1 MKNENSEIDL
11 TKSSSEYK
19 KFATNAF
26 FSFLVNY
33 GSHFFTF
40 VYSFLLARLITD
52 ESWDFLIVATSYIT
66 IIAIVIN
73 FLPPGLEHALN
84 YYIPRYLAL
93 NQKSKIKS
101 LIKNAFLIKLIFMI
115 PIVIISLIGFLLFA
129 DIFSVNLE
137 NKIILLYLLFPL
149 IITNSSKYVLDA
161 INRGFSQ
168 FNILIILLLIRNA
181 IHVSPLLIYYL
192 FDIPITVEIIALIV
206 MISSIAPFILSFLY
220 ILTKIIKIK
229 PENNDTLS
237 FKEDISNSFKFGRY
251 IGISDLIDKM
261 WRETQLQGI
270 SIFASA
276 GDVTGYNIGLKYR
289 NISLFSVTSFR
300 FPLLTS
306 FSSLN
311 TKERHDQ
318 VIKIYK
324 ITSKVTLFILLI
336 ISGFLFFAVDFFIDF
351 IFLEDR
357 LIYSN
362 FLRLLVI
369 ATTFRILGYFVQ
381 TLLNAQ
387 FKVKFSFLLNILY
400 MSYTIPLFFLGLYYF
415 GVEMAIFLGL
425 ILGNI
430 ISLIIQIFFSKKYG
444 NVELNKKK
452 IIIQYITFFIPLG
465 ITIILERLI
474 FKEAS
479 LILIQDLGLSLF
491 KNFDFYSIGTF
502 LVLFILMNLVLK
514 TVTRQDI
521 SSFQTLLNEKRFID
535 RILIKIL
542 NILKKLTRKH

>member
-1 MKNENSEIDL
+1 MDNEDSEIDL
-11 TKSSSEYK
+11 SKSNSEYK

-33 GSHFFTF
+33 GSHFFTL
-40 VYSFLLARLITD
+40 VYSFLTARLISD
-52 ESWDFLIVATSYIT
+52 ESWDFLFIATSYIT
-66 IIAIVIN
+66 IIAVIIN

-84 YYIPRYLAL
+84 YYIPRYLTL
-93 NQKSKIKS
+93 NQKSNIKS
-101 LIKNAFLIKLIFMI
+101 LIKNAFLIKLIFLI
-115 PIVIISLIGFLLFA
+115 PILIISLIGFLFFTN
-129 DIFSVNLE
+129 IFSVNLE
-137 NKIILLYLLFPL
+137 NKISLLYLLFPL
-149 IITNSSKYVLDA
+149 IITISSKYILDA
-161 INRGFSQ
+161 INRGFSK
-168 FNILIILLLIRNA
+168 FNFLIILLLVKNA
-181 IHVSPLLIYYL
+181 IHIIPLLIYYIL
-192 FDIPITVEIIALIV
+192 DIPISVEIIALIV
-206 MISSIAPFILSFLY
+206 MISSVIPFIISLLY
-220 ILTKIIKIK
+220 ILIKIAK
-229 PENNDTLS
+229 IPPENNDKKS
-237 FKEDISNSFKFGRY
+237 FKEDTSITFKFGNY

-261 WRETQLQGI
+261 WRETQIQGI
-270 SIFASA
+270 SIFASEGA
-276 GDVTGYNIGLKYR
+276 VTGYNIGLKYR

-318 VIKIYK
+318 ISKMYK

-336 ISGFLFFAVDFFIDF
+336 ISGVLFFTVDFFLDF
-351 IFLEDR
+351 FFTEDR

-387 FKVKFSFLLNILY
+387 YKVKISLLLNILSV
-400 MSYTIPLFFLGLYYF
+400 SYTIPLFFLGLIYF
-415 GVEMAIFLGL
+415 GVEMAIFFGF

-452 IIIQYITFFIPLG
+452 IIIQYITFFVPFG
-465 ITIILERLI
+465 ITLILERLI

-479 LILIQDLGLSLF
+479 LSFIQALGLSLF
-491 KNFDFYSIGTF
+491 KNFDFYSVGTF
-502 LVLFILMNLVLK
+502 LILFILMNLLLK
-514 TVTRQDI
+514 TVTRKDI
-521 SSFQTLLNEKRFID
+521 NNFETLLNEKRFID
-535 RILIKIL
+535 RILIKLL
-542 NILKKLTRKH
+542 NVLKKVTRKQ